1 MATPECNSN
10 CIAIRAGAL
19 FLHSLFPYSP
29 ALPLSFCVLIRSAWQ
44 RRQVQSLTTA
54 VCTLSRLRALSSLS
68 RSPMC
73 AHSSGSSSRQRL
85 DFASCAS
92 SLRSVHVNSSTSVD
106 ALRKSPVQAANNKL
120 NVILC
125 KLRKTAALFDIANV
139 KSTLSLS
146 SCVSKLNC
154 STLFLFF
161 SRASSVCV

>member
-1 MATPECNSN
+1 MLAHSFCTHCSPTPCS
-10 CIAIRAGAL
+10 
-19 FLHSLFPYSP
+19 
-29 ALPLSFCVLIRSAWQ
+29 LSFCVLIRSAWQ

-73 AHSSGSSSRQRL
+73 AHSSGSSSSSRQRL